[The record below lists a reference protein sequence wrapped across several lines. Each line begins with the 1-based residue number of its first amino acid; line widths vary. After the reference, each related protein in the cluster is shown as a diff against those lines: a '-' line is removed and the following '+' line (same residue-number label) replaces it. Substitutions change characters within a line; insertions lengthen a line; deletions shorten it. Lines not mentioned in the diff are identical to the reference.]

1 MEFRRQ
7 DAKSV
12 YLKLPDTVATLP
24 VDAYRALM
32 FNLDRKVDYQIRMG
46 DEGAVFQV
54 CFDGEPYL
62 RWVSHSLEEPGESTI
77 G

>member
-12 YLKLPDTVATLP
+12 YLKLPNTVASLP
-24 VDAYRALM
+24 IDAYRALM
-32 FNLDRKVDYQIRMG
+32 FTLDRKVDYQIRMG
-46 DEGAVFQV
+46 EEGAVFQV

-62 RWVSHSLEEPGESTI
+62 RWVSDRLGESGEATI